1 MSKETMPF
9 QMVLQMKQRE
19 WKILICKALR
29 KEKATNQHTQLFL
42 TTRCPSPWSAGRVG
56 LFLLKEGS

>member
-1 MSKETMPF
+1 
-9 QMVLQMKQRE
+9 MVLQMKQRK
-19 WKILICKALR
+19 WKILIYKALR